1 MEFLEQFLE
10 TMISENGVSHNSI
23 IAYKNDLINFNNFL
37 ETSKSL
43 PTNISTDKI
52 REYVRLLSNK
62 NVSPRSIARKISSI
76 RSYYKFLLSEKIVRE
91 SPAELVDLPKYN
103 TGLPKCL
110 SVEEMMQLLEYLDL
124 EQSLPD
130 NIRLKAMIHLLYA
143 SGIRVSELISI
154 KMAQLSYDRI
164 NNKLNNHISILGKG
178 NKERISIMNEQAVE
192 ALEKYIEIRPKYFSS
207 LNSEEYLFPSS
218 SKQGFMTRQNFALLL
233 KQIALKANLNPQKI
247 SPHILRH
254 TFASHLLEGG
264 ADLRV
269 IQELLGHA
277 DIATTQIYTHVSKSS
292 LKEVLNRNH
301 PISKLSINTED

>member
-1 MEFLEQFLE
+1 M
-10 TMISENGVSHNSI
+10 
-23 IAYKNDLINFNNFL
+23 
-37 ETSKSL
+37 
-43 PTNISTDKI
+43 
-52 REYVRLLSNK
+52 
-62 NVSPRSIARKISSI
+62 
-76 RSYYKFLLSEKIVRE
+76 RE